1 MMQTPQTYSPKD
13 LFFGGIGRK
22 KLVSGVI
29 KMSHA
34 VKSTLG
40 PRGNTVLIE
49 SLNHT
54 HGITV
59 TKDGVTVAKSIE
71 LLDPVENLAVRMM
84 KEAADRT
91 ATSAGDGTTTAIVLT
106 EALVLGGV
114 EHITETSNRIEVL
127 RNLVDLSESV
137 VDNLKRRAKK
147 LTSSMLLDVATI
159 SANNDRETGRIISD
173 VYKAVGKNGIV
184 TVERSQT
191 AETYSEVTMGL
202 KLDRGYTSPLFIN
215 DQKKDECVF
224 EDTMVLVAD
233 IEISSVLQ
241 IENILK
247 PIITE
252 GKKLLIIAPST
263 TNVLNTLAAN
273 VMKGNLKV
281 CIVAPPSFGYKQ
293 HELMHDIAV
302 SVGATYFSEKTGDD
316 LSIINYADL
325 GHAKKI
331 TVSAESTIIMKS
343 EVKTNVE
350 VVAERVEQ
358 LRVALENATRKA
370 DKDHILERIA
380 SLTGGI
386 GVIYVG
392 GNTDLEQKELYDRV
406 DDAVCAVRSAL
417 EEGILPG
424 AGKAL
429 DEEADKLMDEEGNES
444 RNIAVKILKDALR
457 APMTQILEN
466 AGICVTNVYNGR
478 EAAGEGL
485 NLKTGEKGDLIKMGV
500 IDPLKVTRSALQNAT
515 SVASTILSTNA
526 IVTMARSY
534 DTTDGQQG

>member
-1 MMQTPQTYSPKD
+1 MVQNQQTYSPKD
-13 LFFGGIGRK
+13 LFFGDKGRH
-22 KLVSGVI
+22 KLVMGVQ
-29 KMSHA
+29 KMARA

-40 PRGNTVLIE
+40 PGGNTVVLE
-49 SLNHT
+49 SMTHT

-114 EHITETSNRIEVL
+114 EHIGESANRIEVL
-127 RNLVDLSESV
+127 RELVDMTAKV
-137 VDNLKRRAKK
+137 VDNLRKRSRK

-159 SANNDRETGRIISD
+159 SANNDREVGRIIAD
-173 VYKAVGKNGIV
+173 TYKSVGKNGIV
-184 TVERSQT
+184 TVEKSQT
-191 AETYSEVTMGL
+191 AETYSETTMGMRF
-202 KLDRGYTSPLFIN
+202 DRGYLSPLFVN
-215 DQKKDECVF
+215 DQKKDECIF
-224 EDTMVLVAD
+224 EDVMVLVAD
-233 IEISSVLQ
+233 IEINSVLQ
-241 IENILK
+241 IENVLK
-247 PIITE
+247 PIISE
-252 GKKLLIIAPST
+252 GKKLLIISPCSV
-263 TNVLNTLAAN
+263 NVVNTLAAN
-273 VMKGNLKV
+273 VMKGSLKICAV
-281 CIVAPPSFGYKQ
+281 PPPNFGYKQ

-316 LSIINYADL
+316 LGLMTYADL

-331 TVSAESTIIMKS
+331 IVSADETIIVKS
-343 EVKTNVE
+343 EARVDKAK
-350 VVAERVEQ
+350 VAERIEQ
-358 LRVALENATRKA
+358 LRAAHTAAIKKA
-370 DKDHILERIA
+370 DKDFILERIA

-429 DEEADKLMDEEGNES
+429 DEESNKLAYEPGNEAQH
-444 RNIAVKILKDALR
+444 IAFQILRGALQ

-466 AGICVTNVYNGR
+466 AGYCVTNIYNGH
-478 EAAGEGL
+478 EAEGEGF
-485 NLKTGEKGDLIKMGV
+485 NIKTREKGDLIAMGV
-500 IDPLKVTRSALQNAT
+500 IDPLKVTRSALQNAV
-515 SVASTILSTNA
+515 SVATTILSTNA
-526 IVTMARSY
+526 VVTMARSY
-534 DTTDGQQG
+534 ETNSGEQ